1 MGTVYETI
9 ILKNAADVADVERGL
24 MPEEDIRETTVDAL
38 VDTGA
43 FTIIIS
49 EEVREKLEL
58 RIRGTR
64 EVTLAND
71 KKEVCKVTEPVEIH
85 WKNRDVTLPA
95 IVSSGWGKILLGSLP
110 LEHMDLMVDPVNQK
124 LVGVHGDEI
133 LSLLL

>member
-1 MGTVYETI
+1 MGTVYETLT
-9 ILKNAADVADVERGL
+9 LKNAADVANAERGII
-24 MPEEDIRETTVDAL
+24 PEQDVRETTVNAIVDARM
-38 VDTGA
+38 

-71 KKEVCKVTEPVEIH
+71 KKEVCKVAEPVEIH

-95 IVSSGWGKILLGSLP
+95 IVSSGWGEILLGSLP
-110 LEHMDLMVDPVNQK
+110 LEHMDLMVDPVNK
-124 LVGVHGDEI
+124 RLAGVHGDKI
-133 LSLLL
+133 VSLLL

>member
-1 MGTVYETI
+1 MGIVYETI
-9 ILKNAADVADVERGL
+9 TLKNAADVANAERGII
-24 MPEEDIRETTVDAL
+24 PEQDVRETTVSAL

-43 FTIIIS
+43 FTIVIS
-49 EEVREKLEL
+49 EEVRVKLDL
-58 RIRGTR
+58 RVRGTR
-64 EVTLAND
+64 EVTFAND
-71 KKEVCKVTEPVEIH
+71 RKEVCTVTEPVEIH

-133 LSLLL
+133 LSLVV